1 MCETESGLGEPLKF
15 AIGVR
20 REDGLGL
27 VFSLTVC
34 LTKLSHMFYKMHST
48 WQDETLINKENEI
61 RRKQG
66 RKISWCQEQRRYPN
80 CMLYILSWP

>member
-48 WQDETLINKENEI
+48 WQDETLI
-61 RRKQG
+61 
-66 RKISWCQEQRRYPN
+66 S
-80 CMLYILSWP
+80 